1 MTVGLTVKDIA
12 ETDSVDTIILRSKT
26 DAILKKQNVTSNDR
40 HSPRVI
46 SADFEVPL
54 EPFRITIQGT
64 DKDGNNF
71 RRTSKELVTP
81 VTGIIDILPLADDLI
96 KGLPSNVYVNVTNTG
111 SSLQTFDIMAF
122 DTENYL
128 QLPKQ
133 TSLTLSPHNST
144 TVVFKLIG
152 SKKLSI
158 TDLTLELRMGYE
170 IIQKKQISVMV
181 KDSIPP
187 IFTTI
192 KKSHACSETIMNN
205 VNCSLGR

>member
-1 MTVGLTVKDIA
+1 
-12 ETDSVDTIILRSKT
+12 
-26 DAILKKQNVTSNDR
+26 
-40 HSPRVI
+40 
-46 SADFEVPL
+46 
-54 EPFRITIQGT
+54 
-64 DKDGNNF
+64 
-71 RRTSKELVTP
+71 
-81 VTGIIDILPLADDLI
+81 
-96 KGLPSNVYVNVTNTG
+96 
-111 SSLQTFDIMAF
+111 MAF

-205 VNCSLGR
+205 VNCSLGTWFTEVIVTCSQPCVCLNVPSSLAVLTHDELNKTGVITANISGSC